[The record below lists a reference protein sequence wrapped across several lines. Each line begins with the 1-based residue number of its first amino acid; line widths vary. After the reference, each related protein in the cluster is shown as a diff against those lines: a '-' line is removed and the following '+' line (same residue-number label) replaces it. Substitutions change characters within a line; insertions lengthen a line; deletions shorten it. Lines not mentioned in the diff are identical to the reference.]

1 MKDNLLSIPSGIESY
16 KELVSHCF
24 YVDKTLL
31 IKEIWDDKGSKVK
44 LFTRPRRFGKTV
56 ALSMVK
62 TFFEKTKEDNSKFFK
77 DKLIWKEGENYR
89 NLQGQ
94 YPVIFVTLKDCN
106 GLSFK
111 NAFSLLKKIIGRE
124 FERHFEVVRANPKN
138 QDQLD
143 QYIRFMHG
151 DITVDD
157 LKESFLF
164 LSSVLRRTYG
174 NKVIIL
180 IDEYDSPIQ
189 SGYKN
194 SYYDKIIDLMR
205 GFLSSCL
212 KTNDDNLLFALMTG
226 VLRVSKESLFS
237 GLNNIRV
244 FSVLENQYS
253 SFFGFTQQEVDA
265 IAKYYNVES
274 KITELK
280 LWYDGYQ
287 FGRNIIYNPWSV
299 MNYIAQGCVPK
310 PYWVDTANNSIIGRL
325 ISQADAEEIKDLH
338 KLYEGESIFVEID
351 TEVTYKMIEDNEASL
366 VSFLLV
372 TGYLTA
378 TQKVD
383 EAGLCEVR
391 IPNKEIKGIY
401 QKEIFSGVLHTN
413 YSVKSFLRSLLDG
426 DKGKIKTILDEVLN
440 RSVSYFDTHE
450 NFYHGLVLGM
460 LVTADDFYEVH
471 SNKES
476 GYGRFDM
483 ELVPYDKKR
492 KAIIIE
498 LKAKRQGDKKSLS
511 SLAKNALAQITRKKY
526 DSTLRNKEI
535 HGLIKIGIAFSK
547 KNFEVAVEEELFDD
561 PIKRELI

>member
-1 MKDNLLSIPSGIESY
+1 MKDDMLSLPCGIESY
-16 KELVSHCF
+16 TELVSHCF

-124 FERHFEVVRANPKN
+124 FERHFEVVRASRSKN
-138 QDQLD
+138 QKQLD
-143 QYIRFMHG
+143 QYIRFMNG

-194 SYYDKIIDLMR
+194 SYYDEIIDLMR

-244 FSVLENQYS
+244 FSVLEDQYS
-253 SFFGFTQQEVDA
+253 SFFGFTQQEVDG

-274 KITELK
+274 KRAELK

-287 FGRNIIYNPWSV
+287 FGRNILYNPWSV

-310 PYWVDTANNSIIGRL
+310 PYWVDTANNSILGRL
-325 ISQADAEEIKDLH
+325 ISQADAEEIKDLR

-383 EAGLCEVR
+383 EAGLSEVR

-450 NFYHGLVLGM
+450 NFYHGFVLGM

-511 SLAKNALAQITRKKY
+511 SLAKNALAQITRKRY

-547 KNFEVAVEEELFDD
+547 KNVEVAVEEELFDD
-561 PIKRELI
+561 SMKR